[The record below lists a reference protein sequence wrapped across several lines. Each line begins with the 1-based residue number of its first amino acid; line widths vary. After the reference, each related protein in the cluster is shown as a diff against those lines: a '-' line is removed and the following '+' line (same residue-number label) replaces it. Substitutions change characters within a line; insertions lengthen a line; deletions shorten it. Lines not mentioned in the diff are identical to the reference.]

1 MSAIR
6 TPTCSNFDKN
16 GSCKYGARCRFL
28 HILRFEAPPPVNVS
42 DYDFDEDGPLEELL
56 HIKTRLPELLRISHL
71 EIKHLKELGDIYETV
86 CDYLL
91 SEDEVVELARDI
103 YSTFK
108 MDEWTSV
115 EEPTV
120 APAAAAASAFVAK
133 IVIEDVKS

>member
-1 MSAIR
+1 
-6 TPTCSNFDKN
+6 
-16 GSCKYGARCRFL
+16 
-28 HILRFEAPPPVNVS
+28 
-42 DYDFDEDGPLEELL
+42 
-56 HIKTRLPELLRISHL
+56 
-71 EIKHLKELGDIYETV
+71 
-86 CDYLL
+86 L

-120 APAAAAASAFVAK
+120 APAAAAASASAFVAK